1 MIKAKIINFLKE
13 EIKCIYCKN
22 NTSFNE
28 SYESDIIYNICN
40 CELYCIKIY
49 QKRYSYLDCFVFY
62 IKDIFSIE
70 AEMFEMSNGLKFQI
84 TSIATVYKSLVNDF
98 SKEISEIYSLKEF
111 IDKLNEMQSSILK
124 YKNNEIFL

>member
-1 MIKAKIINFLKE
+1 MIKTKIINSLKE

-28 SYESDIIYNICN
+28 SYKNDIIYNTCN
-40 CELYCIKIY
+40 CELSCIKIY

-70 AEMFEMSNGLKFQI
+70 AEMFEMSTGLKFQI

-111 IDKLNEMQSSILK
+111 IDKLNEMQYSILK